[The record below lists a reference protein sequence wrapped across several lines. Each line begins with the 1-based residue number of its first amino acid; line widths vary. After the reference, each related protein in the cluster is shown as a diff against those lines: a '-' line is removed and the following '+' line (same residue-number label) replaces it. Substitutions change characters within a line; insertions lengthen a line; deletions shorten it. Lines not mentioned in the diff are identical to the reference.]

1 MNELRIFDPDAGDD
15 PIDAAI
21 EQNPRLQELS
31 RLAKLSRAET
41 AELDAAANDGD
52 VLRLDDA
59 VQRPSRATKT
69 KCFCGCGRRAEW
81 PREGKPY
88 FHTRLCGYL
97 MALKMVSR
105 QTIS

>member
-1 MNELRIFDPDAGDD
+1 MNELRLFDPDVDG
-15 PIDAAI
+15 
-21 EQNPRLQELS
+21 
-31 RLAKLSRAET
+31 ET
-41 AELDAAANDGD
+41 ADG
-52 VLRLDDA
+52 VATAR
-59 VQRPSRATKT
+59 RPSRSTKPR
-69 KCFCGCGRRAEW
+69 CFCGCGRRAEW